1 MDAAAKQVFK
11 KDQAMRLR
19 MTAWVGLGL
28 VAAGAAW
35 AEPETV
41 TLGVRPAHAVNAV
54 SGADVRVPLELPG
67 ESLVT
72 LHTAVSNWV
81 TFAELRVALALPVDA
96 PAGLQVLVNVVD
108 WDGFWHQ
115 TLLPTLLVSGVTNR
129 MSVDVSTDA
138 LGWEPLGHHGAW
150 HRRSL
155 MEPREVGLRVFG
167 KVAYTGACD
176 VVSAAGVRSS
186 DRAAP
191 AIRHV
196 RANDAAPAVHGPY
209 ELRFE
214 IPDRYANPFDPREV
228 AVDADIRLPSGE
240 SVSVPGFY
248 YQGFFRT
255 VSASGETILP
265 QGRPEWRLRY
275 SPREEGEHRV
285 TLRVRDAFGEG
296 TWGPARFVAGPA
308 NGHGM
313 VRVSKADPR
322 FFEYTDGSPYF
333 PIGHNIR
340 SPFDT
345 RMDDQFPWRFRHPEG
360 SSAYRRYFKD
370 MQAAGAN
377 LVEVWASAWCMGL
390 EWSPTQLGYH
400 GIGQYNLVH
409 AWELDHVFRLA
420 SEHGLNVNLV
430 LNNHGRLS
438 DFCDPEW
445 KDNPFNVA
453 CGGFLSEPMTWFD
466 DPRALREYE
475 QQMRYL
481 IARYAWNPHLY
492 AWELWSELNL
502 AGSTGNDKPHQD
514 PRVIAWH
521 RRIGQFAATNDFNR
535 HMVSTHVSND
545 YRMQNPELISVP
557 ELSLAA
563 VDAYHGSRDP
573 LEIVRLQVATAEFNN
588 PFGKPV
594 LVTEFGGSPMAA
606 DLGHLRR
613 EVHAA
618 LWSSVST
625 AVAGTPLFWW
635 WQVIEEEDFYPMY
648 KAVSQYMAGEDRR
661 DPELRAVPVMLVDES
676 GNWVSTDVVGGT
688 LLSSPRQSFGWLFAN
703 FPRFISLDP
712 KGEADIRGLRLRLA
726 GTEGAIYRIEFW
738 DTLAGT
744 VVSRLDV
751 RVRGG
756 IAELAVPPFARDIA
770 FKAKRQD
777 VPAAVPEGTVQ

>member
-1 MDAAAKQVFK
+1 MWWSVRVVMLGAALA
-11 KDQAMRLR
+11 
-19 MTAWVGLGL
+19 GLAT
-28 VAAGAAW
+28 VAGAASEGL
-35 AEPETV
+35 A
-41 TLGVRPAHAVNAV
+41 LGVRPT
-54 SGADVRVPLELPG
+54 GRVDALRGEPAPLPLELPG
-67 ESLVT
+67 ESLAT

-81 TFAELRVALALPVDA
+81 TLEKVLLDVALPREA
-96 PAGLQVLVNVVD
+96 PAALQVLVHVVD

-115 TLLPTLLVSGVTNR
+115 TLLPEFLTPGTTNR
-129 MSVDVSTDA
+129 LSVDVSAHAT
-138 LGWEPLGHHGAW
+138 GWQPLGHHGAW

-167 KVAYTGACD
+167 RVAYTGLCEI
-176 VVSAAGVRSS
+176 VSATGIVSTDKAS
-186 DRAAP
+186 P
-191 AIRHV
+191 TIWNV
-196 RANDAAPAVHGPY
+196 RANDATPRVYGLY

-228 AVDADIRLPSGE
+228 AVDADIRAPSGAV
-240 SVSVPGFY
+240 VSVPAFY
-248 YQGFFRT
+248 HQDYFRT
-255 VSASGETILP
+255 VSDSGETILP

-275 SPREEGEHRV
+275 SPREEGGHSV
-285 TLRVRDAFGEG
+285 TLRVKDRHGDSA
-296 TWGPARFVAGPA
+296 WGPERFTAGPA
-308 NGHGM
+308 ARPGI
-313 VRVSKADPR
+313 VRVAKSDPR
-322 FFEYTDGSPYF
+322 FFEYSGGAPYF

-360 SSAYRRYFKD
+360 SAAYSRYFHD

-400 GIGQYNLVH
+400 GIGQYNMVN

-420 SEHGLNVNLV
+420 DEHRLNVNLV

-453 CGGFLSEPMTWFD
+453 RGGYLADPMEWFA

-475 QQMRYL
+475 QQMRYA
-481 IARYAWNPHLY
+481 IARYAWNPQLF

-502 AGSTGNDKPHQD
+502 AGSTGGDRPHYD
-514 PRVIAWH
+514 PRVISWH
-521 RRIGQFAATNDFNR
+521 GRIGRFIAAHDFHR

-545 YRMQNPELISVP
+545 YKMQNPELLQLP

-563 VDAYHGSRDP
+563 VDAYHSSRDP
-573 LEIVRLQVATAEFNN
+573 LEIMRLQVATAEFNN
-588 PFGKPV
+588 PYGKPV
-594 LVTEFGGSPMAA
+594 IVTEFGGSPMAA

-618 LWSSVST
+618 LWSSVTT

-648 KAVSQYMAGEDRR
+648 KALSRFMEGEDRR
-661 DPELRAVPVMLVDES
+661 DPSLQPAQVQLMDDS
-676 GNWVSTDVVGGT
+676 GNWITPDPMGGT
-688 LLSSPRQSFGWLFAN
+688 LLSSPRQAFGWIFVN
-703 FPRFISLDP
+703 FPRFALLDP
-712 KGEADIRGLRLRLA
+712 NGKAAQTGVHLRLS
-726 GTEGAIYRIEFW
+726 GTEGAIYRVEFW
-738 DTLAGT
+738 DTLKGT
-744 VVSRLDV
+744 VVSRLDA
-751 RVRGG
+751 RVRHGT
-756 IAELAVPPFARDIA
+756 ADVLVPPFCRDIA
-770 FKAKRQD
+770 FKAKLQD
-777 VPAAVPEGTVQ
+777 APTK